1 MDRDYGQ
8 SLKKATHV
16 LKTSRMRKQEFFAE
30 MGMLLLRSTDLDV
43 FLKRMKCFLRRSFQ
57 AESVTL
63 AVKIGDTF
71 RLESTSKR
79 VLPAIDV
86 ARLTKHIHRHY
97 RYNEVV
103 LVKDLADESLQ
114 QSLAMYHIEVILP
127 LAMDHECVG
136 CVLFGR
142 RAKRYTRRDISLLE
156 TMSGELVVAVK
167 NSLAMAEVR
176 QLNETLQQK
185 IIDATRELRISN
197 RQLQRLDA
205 AKDEFISMA
214 SHQLRTPLTSIKGY
228 LDMMLEGDLGPIN
241 ATQRTVLTEAFGSS
255 ERMVQLIGDFL
266 SISRLQTG
274 KFVINRQA
282 TDLAQLVKDEVAF
295 LKTMSKQRHVKIA
308 VDIDKD
314 IPQPMVDG
322 EKLRQVMMN
331 MIENALYYSKPD
343 TTIKVKLT
351 RDDDDVVFT
360 VKDTGIGVPDAEKAN
375 LFSKFFRGSN
385 ARKKRPDGTGIGLF
399 LARKVVLAHGGQ
411 MVFESKESKGSTFG
425 FRLPVK

>member
-1 MDRDYGQ
+1 
-8 SLKKATHV
+8 
-16 LKTSRMRKQEFFAE
+16 
-30 MGMLLLRSTDLDV
+30 
-43 FLKRMKCFLRRSFQ
+43 
-57 AESVTL
+57 
-63 AVKIGDTF
+63 
-71 RLESTSKR
+71 
-79 VLPAIDV
+79 
-86 ARLTKHIHRHY
+86 
-97 RYNEVV
+97 
-103 LVKDLADESLQ
+103 
-114 QSLAMYHIEVILP
+114 
-127 LAMDHECVG
+127 
-136 CVLFGR
+136 
-142 RAKRYTRRDISLLE
+142 
-156 TMSGELVVAVK
+156 
-167 NSLAMAEVR
+167 
-176 QLNETLQQK
+176 
-185 IIDATRELRISN
+185 
-197 RQLQRLDA
+197 
-205 AKDEFISMA
+205 MA